1 MRKVFFIFAM
11 LLTSVVSVMA
21 EESFEE
27 FFRLYT
33 NNSYTG
39 AHFTITADG
48 FDNYGLYIH
57 NGNKITIKS
66 RKGEKITKVDFHL
79 SDGVQFASHLEA
91 NHGTPSQKDTE
102 NGCINGVNA
111 TSLIISSDV
120 WDDFYYF
127 QIDGFVVYY
136 ESENGGNSSVEP
148 DPTISQE
155 FVLTETFPTSG
166 DSYFGDN
173 IKVETYSNSN
183 SNGLYIGNDETV
195 TISSNNGADVR
206 IFKVELELNSEIS
219 SVDAATGS
227 GKNWTISDI
236 YLPSMKIS
244 STNSSAVEIKSIKV
258 HYVKMS
264 EEISVPIATNYDR
277 KEYFDGNITVVGT
290 ENTGTYGLDIDK
302 GNSVTITSN
311 HGAEISKVEL
321 HLRKY
326 YGDYYTKI
334 ESELGDGT
342 QLLVEQTGSDK
353 DWTISN
359 INSFSVTTTLKV
371 SHPGND
377 WTDAVQ
383 IDKITVYYKEPVAPT
398 EIELAAVFA
407 EQSYWTTFYSNAC
420 NYQAPEGTEVYKVNL
435 SGSTITMNKIDDGIV
450 TKGQGVVLKSPTSD
464 KITLTKVANES
475 SDDYYGNSL
484 KGTSATIDNPGNA
497 YVLNYK
503 ESKGLAF
510 YKLSRNGTIRAN
522 RAYLPVTPGSNAAAQ
537 AFFAFDASTT
547 TGVENINAQDSSE
560 QEEKVYDLQGRRVA
574 KPAKGLYIVN
584 GKKVIMK

>member
-1 MRKVFFIFAM
+1 M
-11 LLTSVVSVMA
+11 LLMSVVSVMA

-27 FFRLYT
+27 FYGLT
-33 NNSYTG
+33 TKPSYTG
-39 AHFTITADG
+39 AHFTITAQDPLG
-48 FDNYGLYIH
+48 YDKYGLFIH

-66 RKGEKITKVDFHL
+66 RRGEKITRVEFHFG
-79 SDGVQFASHLEA
+79 DGEWFASHLEA
-91 NHGTPSQKDTE
+91 NHGTPSV
-102 NGCINGVNA
+102 INNVRDGSINDVNA

-120 WDDFYYF
+120 VSDEEYF
-127 QIDGFVVYY
+127 QIDKFVVYY

-166 DSYFGDN
+166 DSYYGDN
-173 IKVETYSNSN
+173 IKVETYSDSN
-183 SNGLYIGNDETV
+183 RLYIGNGKTV
-195 TISSNNGADVR
+195 TISPDNDMDVR
-206 IFKVELELNSEIS
+206 ILKVELELYSEIS
-219 SVDAATGS
+219 SVISATGS
-227 GKNWTISDI
+227 GKNWTISNI
-236 YLPSMKIS
+236 YLPSLPIKS
-244 STNSSAVEIKSIKV
+244 PDDNEVEIKSIKV

-264 EEISVPIATNYDR
+264 EEISVPIATNDDR
-277 KEYFDGNITVVGT
+277 KEYFEGNITVVGT
-290 ENTGTYGLDIDK
+290 NSSGEYGLDIDK
-302 GNSVTITSN
+302 GNSVTIISNCGALISEVKLHLSNRYFDYGKKITSTLAD
-311 HGAEISKVEL
+311 GTPVEL
-321 HLRKY
+321 
-326 YGDYYTKI
+326 
-334 ESELGDGT
+334 
-342 QLLVEQTGSDK
+342 TGSDK

-359 INSFSVTTTLKV
+359 INSWSVTTSLTV
-371 SHPGND
+371 SHDGTND
-377 WTDAVQ
+377 DLAVQ

-450 TKGQGVVLKSPTSD
+450 TKGQGVVLKSPNSD

-537 AFFAFDASTT
+537 AFFAFDTATT
-547 TGVENINAQDSSE
+547 TGVDSINAQDSSE
-560 QEEKVYDLQGRRVA
+560 QEEKIYDLQGRRVA